1 MDDPTPITVLVARF
15 DDLLDRGLRQV
26 IGEDQSLQIVARDV
40 AHDRLEV
47 VMRAHSPRVAI
58 LDVDALSSLA
68 EVRLFGERYPHT
80 RLVLLVSQAT
90 TAECVQ
96 ALAFGASAFLGR
108 DTQAR
113 DVLTAIHL
121 ASRGLQLIP
130 RSARDDETQ
139 VAPGPQL
146 LTTREAQVLP
156 LLQQGASSKA
166 IAAALQIGVETV
178 RTHARHIYRKFG
190 VASRRELGTL
200 PSRPAVP
207 DSDDDAQWSIPK
219 PPMLELVRTGGQPRS
234 A

>member
-1 MDDPTPITVLVARF
+1 MDDHTPITVLVARF

-26 IGEDQSLQIVARDV
+26 IDGDPSLEIVARDV

-68 EVRLFGERYPHT
+68 EVRLFGEKHPDT

-96 ALAFGASAFLGR
+96 ALGFGASAFLGR

-130 RSARDDETQ
+130 RSARDEDPQ

-156 LLQQGASSKA
+156 MLQQGASSKA
-166 IAAALQIGVETV
+166 IAAELQIGVETV

-200 PSRPAVP
+200 PSRPAAP
-207 DSDDDAQWSIPK
+207 ESDDEAQWSIPK

>member
-1 MDDPTPITVLVARF
+1 MDDHAPITVLVARF

-26 IGEDQSLQIVARDV
+26 IGDDPSLEIVARDV
-40 AHDRLEV
+40 VHDRLGV

-68 EVRLFGERYPHT
+68 EVRLFGEKYPYT
-80 RLVLLVSQAT
+80 RLVLLVSQVT

-130 RSARDDETQ
+130 RSAREGDPQ
-139 VAPGPQL
+139 VAPGTQL

-156 LLQQGASSKA
+156 MLQQGASSKE

-190 VASRRELGTL
+190 VASRRALETL
-200 PSRPAVP
+200 PSHPAAP
-207 DSDDDAQWSIPK
+207 EGHDDAQVRSPQ
-219 PPMLELVRTGGQPRS
+219 PPTLELVRSGRQSRS